1 MRFLVGDGDPSG
13 TFGSAHASF
22 AAAAP
27 PDMMEPSILLYMGA
41 AAFLTAILHSVGG
54 FAGALMMA
62 IAIAP
67 AIGVKLTVP
76 TVAVA
81 MIVSHGSRAW
91 LLRKAVDWQAFRTIF
106 FVAFPFILAGVFLY
120 VELSER
126 AVALFLGM
134 MLLITMPLRRVLK
147 GRSIG
152 VPKFGLAAIAV
163 PYGFLSGASFGVGL
177 MLGPFLLG
185 AGMAGEAL
193 VATVAVNGLLLN
205 LLKAIAFGFSP
216 LLTQQTVMVGIGLG
230 LCTMPGHYIGRM
242 ILQRTPIRV
251 HTLFLEA
258 FMLLGAVYFLTKGLS

>member
-1 MRFLVGDGDPSG
+1 MI
-13 TFGSAHASF
+13 
-22 AAAAP
+22 
-27 PDMMEPSILLYMGA
+27 EPAILLYMGVV
-41 AAFLTAILHSVGG
+41 AFLTAILHSVGG
-54 FAGALMMA
+54 FAGALMMV

-76 TVAVA
+76 IVAVA

-120 VELSER
+120 VELSEK
-126 AVALFLGM
+126 AVALFLSM
-134 MLLITMPLRRVLK
+134 MLLITTPLRRALK
-147 GRSIG
+147 GRSID

-185 AGMAGEAL
+185 AGIAGEAL

-205 LLKAIAFGFSP
+205 VLKAVAFGFSP
-216 LLTQQTVMVGIGLG
+216 LLTKETFLIGIGLG
-230 LCTMPGHYIGRM
+230 LCTIPGHHIGRF
-242 ILQRTPIRV
+242 ILRRTPIRV

-258 FMLLGAVYFLTKGLS
+258 FMLLGAVYFLTKGLA